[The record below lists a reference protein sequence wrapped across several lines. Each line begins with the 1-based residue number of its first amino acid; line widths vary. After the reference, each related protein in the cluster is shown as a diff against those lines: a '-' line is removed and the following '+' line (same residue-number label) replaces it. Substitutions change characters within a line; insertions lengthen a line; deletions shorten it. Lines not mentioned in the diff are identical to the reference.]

1 MSLWRNPLRNSRLLE
16 LLRSQSEVV
25 VGEVDLANGTL
36 VAFIEEAQEVVED
49 VPDDQTTMLV
59 SAALG
64 ALASVVV
71 ASAAAYWCLRRYKL
85 DLILLYKKFCFKWF
99 LILNPI

>member
-1 MSLWRNPLRNSRLLE
+1 MSLWRNSLRNSRLLE
-16 LLRSQSEVV
+16 LLRPYSEVV

-36 VAFIEEAQEVVED
+36 VALIEKAEEVVEE

-64 ALASVVV
+64 ALAAVVV
-71 ASAAAYWCLRRYKL
+71 TSAAAYWCLRR
-85 DLILLYKKFCFKWF
+85 
-99 LILNPI
+99 

>member
-1 MSLWRNPLRNSRLLE
+1 MSLWRNSLRNSRLLE
-16 LLRSQSEVV
+16 LLRSQPDVV

-36 VAFIEEAQEVVED
+36 VAFVEEAEEAVED

-64 ALASVVV
+64 ALAAVVV
-71 ASAAAYWCLRRYKL
+71 TSAAAYWCLRRYK
-85 DLILLYKKFCFKWF
+85 KKF
-99 LILNPI
+99 I